1 MYADPDEDLRRLFRQ
16 CLLGRYCSSE
26 LSLPSGFSEELDN
39 ELEDLLRLEDESDL
53 DPDGDSEGYFDP
65 LGRLTLRRA
74 DPR

>member
-1 MYADPDEDLRRLFRQ
+1 MLARTILFIRTFAA
-16 CLLGRYCSSE
+16 Y
-26 LSLPSGFSEELDN
+26 GFSEELDD
-39 ELEDLLRLEDESDL
+39 ELEDLLRLKDESDP